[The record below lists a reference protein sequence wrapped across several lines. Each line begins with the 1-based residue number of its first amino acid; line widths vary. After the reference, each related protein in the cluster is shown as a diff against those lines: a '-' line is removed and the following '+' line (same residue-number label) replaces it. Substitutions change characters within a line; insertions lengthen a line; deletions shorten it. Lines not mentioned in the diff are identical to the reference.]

1 MCAPVLAPS
10 LTSCI
15 FQIKS
20 LPPAKSS
27 PLVVEA
33 PPGVTMESEDENI
46 STLLCMGFPDIAEIK
61 RALRLA
67 KNDLNEA
74 VAILT
79 NEQVY
84 ELLLVA

>member
-1 MCAPVLAPS
+1 
-10 LTSCI
+10 
-15 FQIKS
+15 
-20 LPPAKSS
+20 
-27 PLVVEA
+27 
-33 PPGVTMESEDENI
+33 MESEDENI

-79 NEQVY
+79 NEQV
-84 ELLLVA
+84 LDIRFCVSLNVWSVFF